1 MRSKNHIILLILLFA
16 VAATSCKKDKDDND
30 DTIVYSTSITNAL
43 VSSFNLQAN
52 ENVLANLDSV
62 HFTVDPV
69 RNQIYNVDSLPVGTD
84 VSHLLTKLTFKS
96 SVGTVKYY
104 LTYSKN
110 GSVQRDTIT
119 YSSSSTDSLNFTGT
133 AVLEVNSYDGTV
145 TRRYDI
151 HVNVHQNE
159 PDSLSWPLSARRDL
173 PGAAD
178 DNLSQRTVRLGDEV
192 ACLVQTANDYRLS
205 LTQNPSGSWTTT
217 TLSLGF
223 EPDVNSFAASDNAYY
238 LLDTSGE
245 LYTSD
250 DGLSWTTTGTHW
262 LRIIG
267 GYDDRVLG
275 ITADEN
281 PLLDEYPRRDG
292 FTATAVPAD
301 FPISDLSQL
310 VLSEHKWTVAPQAVM
325 VGGTL
330 ADGTV
335 GHKTWGYDGNTWA
348 CINSENDTLPALR
361 GVTLISYYT
370 YDVSAVNYKAT
381 QKPTWL
387 VMGGFKADG
396 TANRTTYMSRNQGI
410 TWSEASSML
419 QWPDHLPSMGNA
431 QAIIVNKT
439 TSSSHA
445 PRRVSQPVTEWDA
458 PYIYLFG
465 GHNAQGVLLNNVWCG
480 VINRLT
486 YQPTY

>member
-205 LTQNPSGSWTTT
+205 LTQNPSSSWTTT

-445 PRRVSQPVTEWDA
+445 PRRVSQPVTEWDT